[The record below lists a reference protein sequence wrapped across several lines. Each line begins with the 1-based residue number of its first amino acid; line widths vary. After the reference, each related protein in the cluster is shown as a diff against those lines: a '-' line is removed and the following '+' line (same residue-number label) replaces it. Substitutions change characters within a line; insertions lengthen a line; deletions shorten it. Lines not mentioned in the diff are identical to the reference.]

1 MDEAIPMKGRIPLRW
16 RSRWGRY
23 SVTVRKRCL
32 MHMLS
37 KAREH
42 QPVEIGSSLY
52 GCYSS
57 DGRRAVVLGTTPV
70 PPDSQSSACSFVRGV
85 RGLAEFFRD
94 LFTRSRGRRHYVGE
108 WHSHPNVSP
117 QPSALDW
124 ARQRELSADHS
135 MQCPECILIV
145 LGGDLEHH
153 SQLGV
158 YVHSH
163 ERGRIVLRPA

>member
-1 MDEAIPMKGRIPLRW
+1 MDEAIPMKSRIPLRW
-16 RSRWGRY
+16 RSRCGRY
-23 SVTVRKRCL
+23 LVAVRKRCL
-32 MHMLS
+32 TEMLRM
-37 KAREH
+37 AQEH

-57 DGRRAVVLGTTPV
+57 DGRRAIVLGTTPV
-70 PPDSQSSACSFVRGV
+70 PPDSRSSACSFVRGV
-85 RGLAEFFRD
+85 MGLAEFFRD

-124 ARQRELSADHS
+124 ARQREISEDPA
-135 MQCPECILIV
+135 MQCAECILIV
-145 LGGDLEHH
+145 LGGTLEHSPH
-153 SQLGV
+153 LGV

-163 ERGRIVLRPA
+163 ERGRIVLNPA